1 MQKGKPK
8 FESNHAYQQ
17 QHYSPEAY
25 RETRVARPE
34 HFREAVRTITDEIE
48 GSGDTRILVLG
59 PNSGEND
66 LLPLVE
72 ALKDRESGSYD
83 IVAIDDQPAA
93 IRQAVENLQD
103 QGVDLEEDESDVKWT
118 SDGES
123 LSITLLV
130 EDIEV
135 YPSAVF
141 DKSYDIVLSFFVF
154 NHLTNWQLC
163 IKKLR
168 GTLREGGKIFVT
180 QYDDPITR
188 GLEDNPK
195 EGEEEDEILKTF
207 YKYHRNRLSEIGVNY
222 CSSMLGTRI
231 DFLKNVLCGSYEHK
245 VHHEVEYEVCTSR
258 EKVKERLEKALHT
271 PIFWGS
277 GEENTSKLI
286 PDFVSESTG
295 EKCYS
300 GTLTL
305 HRFSKRGDVPE
316 IEKNLWYKNFRKIR
330 SVIDEG
336 IKVYAEEEKN
346 EEDKWYQLLLQSII
360 GYQALTRSTQFVTP
374 LFWEVKSEERIDIEI
389 DAPPRTWKSLVNS
402 RNASEV
408 FRRYANHLLLI
419 RGHDTEHGSEER
431 YSLAEAIFSKS
442 STYINWVFT
451 KTEGNFDCE
460 AIKEGD
466 IKFFVIKI
474 PKKYRAE
481 TNEIEIDQFRH
492 NYEEFK
498 RRSLNNFIV
507 CDFGELLE
515 RSTRRDYRDTERFMR
530 TALNGTSIESEEDL
544 REERLREVL
553 NDPVWDH
560 LGDDGKDDL
569 ATTLAR
575 RSHRFAYLTQLG
587 TCVYITDK
595 LYDKEDGGA
604 AGSGGFL
611 FCEKDIN
618 IDDLRDPSSFL
629 YRRYEFLQDVVN
641 SFSRK
646 TVLPSATAE
655 VVKASEWRKIMKMTK
670 HNIINYLKYI
680 YEAENKDTKKIFID
694 DIIKIV
700 SFAEHTGNKKRIK
713 RYLYEEYEGNKVE
726 CSLSEDVLSKII
738 KKTKKV
744 CSSEEK
750 VQIIQPGTETKE
762 NILGKETEDIVEF
775 NPDMEDTIKTFPSIS
790 RLVFKDIILNAV
802 KYSDTY
808 DPKVVVSEE
817 VNEDNIRV
825 TVYNNKRID
834 EKYRQMINSD
844 KPKIKEPGH
853 LGIYIYRQLGEVLGW
868 NFYCPETEKDET
880 RVLVDIPFQKN

>member
-1 MQKGKPK
+1 MQKDKPK

-25 RETRVARPE
+25 LDTRVARPE
-34 HFREAVRTITDEIE
+34 HFREVVRSITDEIE

-72 ALKDRESGSYD
+72 ALEDQENGSYD

-103 QGVDLEEDESDVKWT
+103 QGVGLEEDESDVKWT

-123 LSITLLV
+123 LSVTLLV

-135 YPSAVF
+135 YPSEVF

-168 GTLREGGKIFVT
+168 GTLREGGRIFVT

-207 YKYHRNRLSEIGVNY
+207 YKYHRNRLNDIGVNY
-222 CSSMLGTRI
+222 CSSVLGTRI
-231 DFLKNVLCGSYEHK
+231 DFLKDELCKSCNHN

-271 PIFWGS
+271 PIFWGR
-277 GEENTSKLI
+277 GDENTSEMI
-286 PDFVSESTG
+286 PELVNEGAG

-305 HRFSKRGDVPE
+305 HRFSKRDE
-316 IEKNLWYKNFRKIR
+316 ILETEKNLWHKNFRRVR
-330 SVIDEG
+330 SIIDKE

-346 EEDKWYQLLLQSII
+346 EPNKWYKLLLQSII

-374 LFWEVKSEERIDIEI
+374 LFWEVKSEEKIDIEI

-402 RNASEV
+402 RNASEA

-442 STYINWVFT
+442 GTYINWVFT

-460 AIKEGD
+460 VIKEGD

-474 PKKYRAE
+474 PRKYCAE
-481 TNEIEIDQFRH
+481 KNEIEIDQFRH
-492 NYEEFK
+492 NYEDFK
-498 RRSLNNFIV
+498 RRSLNNFTV

-515 RSTRRDYRDTERFMR
+515 RSTKRDYWDTERFMR
-530 TALNGTSIESEEDL
+530 TALNGTSKESEEDL

-569 ATTLAR
+569 ANTLAV

-655 VVKASEWRKIMKMTK
+655 VVKASEWRRIMRMMK
-670 HNIINYLKYI
+670 HNITTDFQCLKVTKSEEI
-680 YEAENKDTKKIFID
+680 KEELVSDIMNKVK
-694 DIIKIV
+694 
-700 SFAEHTGNKKRIK
+700 FAEYIG
-713 RYLYEEYEGNKVE
+713 
-726 CSLSEDVLSKII
+726 
-738 KKTKKV
+738 
-744 CSSEEK
+744 SEEK
-750 VQIIQPGTETKE
+750 IKEYLDKKEKRKSKRLPFKNILHSMIEKAKYICSERERIGALKTGVETENSILRKGIE
-762 NILGKETEDIVEF
+762 NIIRSDYCRGDYAE
-775 NPDMEDTIKTFPSIS
+775 TFPSIS
-790 RLVFKDIILNAV
+790 RLIFKDIILNAI
-802 KYSDTY
+802 KYADTT
-808 DPKVVVSEE
+808 DPKVVISEN
-817 VNEDNIRV
+817 VTGDRIRV
-825 TVYNNKRID
+825 KVRNNGTIS
-834 EKYRQMINSD
+834 EKYRKIINSK
-844 KPKIKEPGH
+844 KPKIKEPNH
-853 LGIYIYRQLGEVLGW
+853 LGIYIYRQFGEALGW
-868 NFYCPETEKDET
+868 NFDCPETREET
-880 RVLVDIPFQKN
+880 EIIVEIPK